1 MIETKVLEIRDSGT
15 FIAALAIRNKGANP
29 VQQFYFDRCGFPEDG
44 SSITLM
50 GLYDQRAT
58 NDPYGWS
65 GAGRTMPV
73 AHHWIIDHFDELS
86 DGDVVDV
93 QVLLGE
99 TAEPKMSERL
109 GRAVWR

>member
-50 GLYDQRAT
+50 VLYDQQAT
-58 NDPYGWS
+58 NDPYSWKS
-65 GAGRTMPV
+65 GARTMPT
-73 AHHWIIDHFDELS
+73 AHNWIIDHFDELK

-99 TAEPKMSERL
+99 TVTPKTSERL
-109 GRAVWR
+109 AGAFTR